1 MIVSHEHRYVFVE
14 VPHTGTMAISQALRD
29 SYGGEFVLRKHATYA
44 DFLRAA
50 TPDQRDYFA
59 FAGVRNPLDLAVS
72 RYFRF
77 KNKERPIMGDPAWI
91 ARHGSVA
98 QRMDQRVID
107 WIKRTD
113 ADFEAF
119 LLRWYR
125 LPYDSWSS
133 LDQKR
138 YDTVMRFESLQA
150 DFDETLH
157 RIGIEPVG
165 PLPSTNVTPGRERN
179 WLQYYT
185 PRARKRA
192 IWVFGPF
199 MEQWGYSFPSEWG
212 DVRVPLLEQAA
223 FPRRPA
229 LSVDLLALPALPRSA
244 PARSVERV
252 ALQIAHG
259 AHGLAQRELEPALVE
274 PADVLLPARRRT
286 RIETL
291 LARLETL

>member
-1 MIVSHEHRYVFVE
+1 MLQPLAIPVTTPPGDATVRAVIVSHEHRYVFVE

-29 SYGGEFVLRKHATYA
+29 NYGGDFVLRKHATYA

-50 TPDQRDYFA
+50 TPDQKGYFA

-138 YDTVMRFESLQA
+138 YDAVMRFESLQA
-150 DFDETLH
+150 DFDDTLH
-157 RIGIEPVG
+157 RMGIEPVG

-199 MEQWGYSFPSEWG
+199 MEQWGYEFPPEWG
-212 DVRVPLLEQAA
+212 DVRVPLWSRLLFRGARVYRSIYWR
-223 FPRRPA
+223 FLRFRNPRRPGQ
-229 LSVDLLALPALPRSA
+229 LSPSPFR
-244 PARSVERV
+244 
-252 ALQIAHG
+252 
-259 AHGLAQRELEPALVE
+259 
-274 PADVLLPARRRT
+274 
-286 RIETL
+286 
-291 LARLETL
+291 